1 MAVPEGG
8 AQGLQSSDMS
18 GQFED
23 SEDSKN
29 SEDLRSL
36 GDVLD
41 GVLGREKVKDDRDKE
56 WEDSKKVN
64 YIEE

>member
-8 AQGLQSSDMS
+8 AQGLETSDMS

-41 GVLGREKVKDDRDKE
+41 RVLGREKVKDDRDKE

>member
-8 AQGLQSSDMS
+8 AQGLESSDVS

-23 SEDSKN
+23 SEDSEN
-29 SEDLRSL
+29 SEDLCSL
-36 GDVLD
+36 RDVLD
-41 GVLGREKVKDDRDKE
+41 RVLGREKVKDDRDEE

>member
-8 AQGLQSSDMS
+8 AQGLETSDMS
-18 GQFED
+18 GQLED
-23 SEDSKN
+23 SEDSEN
-29 SEDLRSL
+29 SEDLCSL
-36 GDVLD
+36 GNVLD

>member
-8 AQGLQSSDMS
+8 AQGLQSSDVS

-29 SEDLRSL
+29 SEDLCSL

>member
-8 AQGLQSSDMS
+8 AQGLESSDVS

-23 SEDSKN
+23 SEDSEN

-41 GVLGREKVKDDRDKE
+41 RVLGREKVKDDRDEE

>member
-41 GVLGREKVKDDRDKE
+41 GVLGREKVKDDRDEE